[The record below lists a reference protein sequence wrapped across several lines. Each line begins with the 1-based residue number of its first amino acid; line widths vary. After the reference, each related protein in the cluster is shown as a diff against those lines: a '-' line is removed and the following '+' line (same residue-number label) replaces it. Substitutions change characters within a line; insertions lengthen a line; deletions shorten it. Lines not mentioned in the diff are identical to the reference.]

1 MGSSRSPA
9 PQRAASLAPGAAP
22 DGARGRA
29 LRVRLV
35 LVVVAVCAAVWLS
48 ALFDALRDRAAT
60 LTQAERQYDNVT
72 GALAEQAAR
81 ALQATDLIL
90 RQAALLDPDVA
101 GAPADRDAIADLL
114 RRHMSG
120 VPQVRNLFL
129 FDPARGLHVSSA
141 PSSGN
146 TDLSDRAYYTAQRDD
161 PSLGLYVSEPFI
173 SRVTGDPTFV
183 LSRRLAGAGFR
194 GIAGAAVDVTYIRRF
209 YHALDLGDGSS
220 IELLRSDGTALVSRE
235 HDTLASGPSP
245 WRGALTALGQQQALQ
260 LRFEH
265 PTLGDMRLSLRRVP
279 GYPAIV
285 VAGRSER
292 AILQDWRAK
301 TWTNVIR
308 TFVITALATVLL
320 IAFLRQL
327 ARHERV
333 TRQLHQSQKLEA
345 LGTLA
350 GGIAHDFNNVLGA
363 ILGYG
368 ELGIEH
374 THPGTALRRYLDNIV
389 MAANRARDLVARI
402 LAFSR
407 PGVGSVAPLMLQRT
421 LTEVRNLSAAA
432 LLPHVHVE
440 LRVPSEP
447 LVVAADA
454 SQLHQMFANLVTN
467 AVQAVGQAG
476 QVQIHAARV
485 DVEGERVCTVGR
497 LHRGSYARVD
507 IADTGSG
514 MSTNQ
519 VERIFDPFFTTK
531 PVGEGTGL
539 GLSLVHGIL
548 LDHGA
553 ALDVDSRTGA
563 GTTFSVYLPLAS
575 GEPVPEP
582 VPLVPPAGSG
592 ETILVVDDEE
602 SLVHLAEE
610 VLAGLGYEPVGC
622 VGATQALKVF
632 RAAPER
638 FDAVVSDAIM
648 PDMPGTELLAQLRQ
662 LRPDLP
668 AVLVSGYGGPDLQA
682 QAAAA
687 GVQAILT
694 KPLHAT
700 ELAASLASILAAR
713 FAPTVAGPSSASH
726 PQPVAHPTKEEIS

>member
-22 DGARGRA
+22 DGVRGRA

-35 LVVVAVCAAVWLS
+35 LVVVVVCAAVWLS

-141 PSSGN
+141 PSSVN

-161 PSLGLYVSEPFI
+161 PNLGLYVSEPFI

-292 AILQDWRAK
+292 AILQDWRAQ

-497 LHRGSYARVD
+497 LRRGSYARVD

-539 GLSLVHGIL
+539 GLSLVHGIV

-648 PDMPGTELLAQLRQ
+648 PDMPGTELLAQLRR

-713 FAPTVAGPSSASH
+713 FAPTVGGPSSALH

>member
-1 MGSSRSPA
+1 M
-9 PQRAASLAPGAAP
+9 
-22 DGARGRA
+22 
-29 LRVRLV
+29 RLV

-141 PSSGN
+141 PASGN

-161 PSLGLYVSEPFI
+161 PNLGLYVSEPFI

-194 GIAGAAVDVTYIRRF
+194 GIAGAAVDVAYIRRF

-265 PTLGDMRLSLRRVP
+265 PTLGPMRLSLRRVP

-497 LHRGSYARVD
+497 LRRGSYARVD

-539 GLSLVHGIL
+539 GLSLVHGIV

-668 AVLVSGYGGPDLQA
+668 AILVSGYGGPDLQA

-700 ELAASLASILAAR
+700 ELAASLAAILAAR
-713 FAPTVAGPSSASH
+713 FAPPAAAGPSSASH

>member
-1 MGSSRSPA
+1 MGSSRS

-141 PSSGN
+141 PASGN

-161 PSLGLYVSEPFI
+161 PNLGLYVSEPFI

-292 AILQDWRAK
+292 AILQDWRAQ

-497 LHRGSYARVD
+497 LRRGSYARVD

-539 GLSLVHGIL
+539 GLSLVHGIV

-553 ALDVDSRTGA
+553 ALDVDSRTGS

-700 ELAASLASILAAR
+700 ELAASLAAILAAR
-713 FAPTVAGPSSASH
+713 FAPTLAGPSSASH

>member
-1 MGSSRSPA
+1 MGSSRS

-141 PSSGN
+141 PASGN

-161 PSLGLYVSEPFI
+161 PNLGLYVSEPFI

-292 AILQDWRAK
+292 AILQDWRAQ

-497 LHRGSYARVD
+497 LRRGSYARVD

-539 GLSLVHGIL
+539 GLSLVHGIV

-575 GEPVPEP
+575 GEPLPEP

-700 ELAASLASILAAR
+700 ELAASLAAILAAR
-713 FAPTVAGPSSASH
+713 FAPTLAGPSSASH